1 MMSHTLL
8 IGLFLCLFSVVC
20 IPVLMFSAYLERQ
33 HIRRQRLQALVTSV
47 LGKNGTTAVEEN
59 ITAYRSIQKIG
70 QLILKSGLIDQKTL
84 SSFTEG
90 LKENSYIGAHYLEI
104 FIGCKLVLMPV
115 CGFIAWFF
123 SYDLIQAP
131 LFHIV
136 APLAGVILGLLL
148 PDIMIKQWRKTY
160 LKNVE
165 KGIPDA
171 LDMLVICA
179 DAGLALEAAI
189 NRVSFEMKNVNPNT
203 AREFHITAQ
212 EMNIIS
218 DRREVFRMMAE
229 RTQLSDIRRI
239 TNALSQT
246 IQVGSSITQALRT
259 LSTEIRQNRMIEYEA
274 RAAKLPVFLTI
285 PMILFFLPVILII
298 IGGPAFLQASANFIH
313 K

>member
-1 MMSHTLL
+1 M
-8 IGLFLCLFSVVC
+8 
-20 IPVLMFSAYLERQ
+20 PVIILSAYLERQ
-33 HIRRQRLQALVTSV
+33 HIRRQRLQAIVKSV
-47 LGKNGTTAVEEN
+47 LGTNVETIEKKDIN
-59 ITAYRSIQKIG
+59 SYQLIQKIG
-70 QLILKSGLIDQKTL
+70 HLILKSGLIDEKTL
-84 SSFTEG
+84 SAFTEG
-90 LKENSYIGAHYLEI
+90 LKENSYIGTHYLEI
-104 FIGCKLVLMPV
+104 FIGCKLILMPI
-115 CGFIAWFF
+115 CGLIAWLF
-123 SYDLIQAP
+123 SYDFLKTP
-131 LFHIV
+131 LFHII
-136 APLAGVILGLLL
+136 APVTGAIIGLLL
-148 PDIMIKQWRKTY
+148 PDIVIKQWRKAY

-189 NRVSFEMKNVNPNT
+189 NRVSIEMKNVNPNT
-203 AREFHITAQ
+203 AREFYITSQ

-229 RTQLSDIRRI
+229 RTQLSDVRRI

-274 RAAKLPVFLTI
+274 RAAKLPVLLTI
-285 PMILFFLPVILII
+285 PMILFFLPVILLI
-298 IGGPAFLQASANFIH
+298 IGGPAFIQANLNFVH